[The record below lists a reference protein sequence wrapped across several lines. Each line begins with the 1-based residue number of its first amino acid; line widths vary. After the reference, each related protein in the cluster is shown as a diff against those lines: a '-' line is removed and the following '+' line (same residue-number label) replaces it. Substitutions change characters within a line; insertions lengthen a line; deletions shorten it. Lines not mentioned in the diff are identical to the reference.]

1 MQKIKMVTSDKVVTV
16 RYWDETGTL
25 EYEDMD
31 IYATVHILDG
41 AVAFFEP
48 FAIMTDN
55 DGKVYRHYYNR
66 ERVNSNIEI
75 LEMFEF

>member
-16 RYWDETGTL
+16 RYWDETG
-25 EYEDMD
+25 EYEDMN

-41 AVAFFEP
+41 AVTFIEP
-48 FAIMTDN
+48 FAIVTDN

-66 ERVNSNIEI
+66 ERVNSDIEI
-75 LEMFEF
+75 IEMFEF